1 MSIDLLKNA
10 LYQAVKNAIPA
21 LTFYTELD
29 DAHTET
35 YPNLRFVEV
44 DSVHLG
50 ARVGHEAYTVPT
62 GLPATD
68 PDTGLP
74 NPPFLTFPVIARMRT
89 KLRLQLRDSL
99 GKGPKNVAAYQR
111 LRDQHN
117 AVQRFLVKTRA
128 VAMGPG
134 AAEADSWAE
143 LWYQGDRQNHDK
155 AAGVFLWEYEVDVD
169 PWRLLDTSG
178 FQTFRAD
185 QITVDVQQGRG
196 AADRILITRVYAQ
209 P

>member
-10 LYQAVKNAIPA
+10 LYKAVKASIPA

-29 DAHTET
+29 DAHAES

-62 GLPATD
+62 GLAL
-68 PDTGLP
+68 PD
-74 NPPFLTFPVIARMRT
+74 PPFLTFPVIARMRT

-117 AVQRFLVKTRA
+117 AVQQFLVKTRA

-143 LWYQGDRQNHDK
+143 LWYQGDRQAHDK

-185 QITVDVQQGRG
+185 QITVAVQQGRG